1 MLKKI
6 LRIFSIIWSVVIIGV
21 GIFLAYYVVHHLK
34 ANGTLTVEMEI
45 MFLFLF
51 IILLVLLCF
60 MLYLQNVALW
70 SPLDNWVTVLM
81 IAIVTL
87 NGFGISCVILDFPKE
102 KSGRVTWF
110 NASTFE
116 FVIMGLMVGLYLLL
130 DFIGS
135 YIPTLPL
142 FVGFSIQLVPL
153 FFYGFLSK
161 FLNTLVVCLI
171 SGLLVWFLPNN
182 ADAGV
187 SYIAY
192 LFDYLIPTSAIAFC
206 ALLKPKQL
214 VGQTKKAKFSITLQW
229 FVFIFIPLLIGY
241 FSKVLSGVL
250 FWFNATWGW
259 GKWAYSL
266 IYNLFNFIF
275 DLATMLVIV
284 PVICTTLRVL
294 KEKYYQ

>member
-1 MLKKI
+1 
-6 LRIFSIIWSVVIIGV
+6 
-21 GIFLAYYVVHHLK
+21 
-34 ANGTLTVEMEI
+34 
-45 MFLFLF
+45 
-51 IILLVLLCF
+51 

-87 NGFGISCVILDFPKE
+87 NGFGISCVILDRPKE

-214 VGQTKKAKFSITLQW
+214 VGQTKKRNFRSHSNGLYLSSFRYWSDIFQKSYPGFYFDLMPREVGENELTRWFIT
-229 FVFIFIPLLIGY
+229 
-241 FSKVLSGVL
+241 
-250 FWFNATWGW
+250 
-259 GKWAYSL
+259 SL
-266 IYNLFNFIF
+266 ILFLTWQQCLSLCLLFVQHF
-275 DLATMLVIV
+275 G
-284 PVICTTLRVL
+284 
-294 KEKYYQ
+294 Y

>member
-1 MLKKI
+1 MVLGLVVLFLIFQKKKAVV
-6 LRIFSIIWSVVIIGV
+6 LRDLMRQLLNSSLWVWWSV
-21 GIFLAYYVVHHLK
+21 FTYCL
-34 ANGTLTVEMEI
+34 TLSDLTSQ
-45 MFLFLF
+45 LCRY
-51 IILLVLLCF
+51 LLV
-60 MLYLQNVALW
+60 
-70 SPLDNWVTVLM
+70 
-81 IAIVTL
+81 
-87 NGFGISCVILDFPKE
+87 
-102 KSGRVTWF
+102 
-110 NASTFE
+110 
-116 FVIMGLMVGLYLLL
+116 
-130 DFIGS
+130 
-135 YIPTLPL
+135 
-142 FVGFSIQLVPL
+142 FSIQLVPL